1 MMEKLGL
8 PLDGFSWNVIFED
21 FKKSVKKIQVSLK
34 SDENR
39 GYVT

>member
-21 FKKSVKKIQVSLK
+21 FKKCQENSGFIKI
-34 SDENR
+34 
-39 GYVT
+39 